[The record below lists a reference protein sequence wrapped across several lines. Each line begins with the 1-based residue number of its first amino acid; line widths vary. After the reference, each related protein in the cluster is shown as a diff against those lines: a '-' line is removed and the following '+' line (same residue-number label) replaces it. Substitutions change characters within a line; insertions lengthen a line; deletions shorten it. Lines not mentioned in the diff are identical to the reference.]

1 MFNKKVKSAIID
13 GAGTVIG
20 SAIMAFGISS
30 FLLPNQLSSGGFA
43 GIATITYYLLGIPMG
58 IMNFILNVPL
68 FVFAGYK
75 IGKEFFVKSIV
86 GTISLSIFIDIF
98 DKYPAITTDRLL
110 ACIYGGVIIG
120 IGTAIILKVGS
131 STGGTELIANIIKA
145 YNPNILISRYLTMI
159 DIAVIALNVIVFRKV
174 EIGLYSAIAI
184 YLYGQLIDII
194 YEGVYLQ
201 YKPLSNLINID
212 EIEKVELKY
221 YDDSLNE
228 SIISLNNEKKEL
240 FIVSLKKIEYQ
251 NTFSLNNLSSKET
264 IIVTYKDDSTIS
276 LMHYFVTS
284 SNKNEEKNIKIKTED
299 YVKLIGVFYE

>member
-1 MFNKKVKSAIID
+1 MKKYILYFV
-13 GAGTVIG
+13 
-20 SAIMAFGISS
+20 
-30 FLLPNQLSSGGFA
+30 SGL
-43 GIATITYYLLGIPMG
+43 T
-58 IMNFILNVPL
+58 FI
-68 FVFAGYK
+68 
-75 IGKEFFVKSIV
+75 FFVV
-86 GTISLSIFIDIF
+86 ASL
-98 DKYPAITTDRLL
+98 L
-110 ACIYGGVIIG
+110 
-120 IGTAIILKVGS
+120 
-131 STGGTELIANIIKA
+131 
-145 YNPNILISRYLTMI
+145 
-159 DIAVIALNVIVFRKV
+159 
-174 EIGLYSAIAI
+174 
-184 YLYGQLIDII
+184 I

-212 EIEKVELKY
+212 EIEKVDLKY

-276 LMHYFVTS
+276 LMQYFVTS